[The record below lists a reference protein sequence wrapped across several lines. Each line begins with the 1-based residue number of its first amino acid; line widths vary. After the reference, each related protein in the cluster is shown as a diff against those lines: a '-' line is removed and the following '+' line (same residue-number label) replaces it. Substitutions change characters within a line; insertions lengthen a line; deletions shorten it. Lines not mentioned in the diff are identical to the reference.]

1 VSCISSSCCSFT
13 SDTSSLDSTDE
24 SAQLQDAVES
34 TLAQKQMLEA
44 QSVQQAQL
52 LEELE
57 RTRKELDAANKTLAM
72 RVETLECEAGIARIT
87 KPESSSGP
95 SAEKIAAR
103 KKLEDQLAQT
113 TAELNEVKDELTRI
127 SMAESSQR
135 M

>member
-1 VSCISSSCCSFT
+1 
-13 SDTSSLDSTDE
+13 
-24 SAQLQDAVES
+24 LQDAIES
-34 TLAQKQMLEA
+34 TLAQKQVLEA
-44 QSVQQAQL
+44 HGVQQAQL

-57 RTRKELDAANKTLAM
+57 RTRKELDAANKTLAI
-72 RVETLECEAGIARIT
+72 RVEKLECEARTT
-87 KPESSSGP
+87 KPESTSGP
-95 SAEKIAAR
+95 SAKEIAAR